1 MGKFFQIS
9 QGDVGFS
16 YNGVNYTISDSD
28 TVNYTFAK
36 KFHLTR
42 GASGT
47 NKQGI
52 EYSEGLKTPDSAE
65 AKITDCSVAIYK
77 LLLEIF
83 NTRDAR
89 INFWF
94 VDRATGEGYTFKSA
108 KIRDKPRQTNID
120 ETQESIGFMLAVES
134 FNVTEKIND
143 E

>member
-1 MGKFFQIS
+1 
-9 QGDVGFS
+9 
-16 YNGVNYTISDSD
+16 
-28 TVNYTFAK
+28 
-36 KFHLTR
+36 
-42 GASGT
+42 
-47 NKQGI
+47 
-52 EYSEGLKTPDSAE
+52 
-65 AKITDCSVAIYK
+65 